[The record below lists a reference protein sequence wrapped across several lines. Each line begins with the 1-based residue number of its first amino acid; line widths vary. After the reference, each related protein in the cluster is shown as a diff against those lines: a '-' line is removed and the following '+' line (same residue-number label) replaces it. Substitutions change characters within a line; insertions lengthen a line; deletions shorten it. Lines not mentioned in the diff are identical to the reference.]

1 VESKQRESKMKA
13 AQIVRNF
20 EAKGRGARMTAE
32 LFSNSACTV
41 AEGPRWNRAERTLYW
56 VDITEGAVLRQAE
69 GASVDGFDRFAPGLG
84 KIGSVEFAPDG
95 RLLLFTERCEVYVS
109 DFGGVPELKWTLPE
123 HGDTRFN
130 DVFDA
135 GDGVFFCGVAPIR
148 PSVRGELWRLDTR
161 TGEFSCVESA
171 TDGMPNGMGIS
182 PDRKTFYFVVSD
194 EKALY
199 AYDFN
204 DADKSVSRRRVVY
217 RDFASPGVP
226 DGMCVDSANGSLYVA
241 VWDGHRLEHRSPDG
255 SLLDVVDFPMAK
267 VTSACAVDGCIY
279 VTTGNLPRSDAE
291 YAATKAGG
299 VFVLRKE

>member
-1 VESKQRESKMKA
+1 
-13 AQIVRNF
+13 
-20 EAKGRGARMTAE
+20 MTVE

-41 AEGPRWNRAERTLYW
+41 AEGPRWNVAERALYW
-56 VDITEGAVLRQAE
+56 VDIASGEVLRQRFDA
-69 GASVDGFDRFAPGLG
+69 AADGFERFAPGLG
-84 KIGSVEFAPDG
+84 KIGAVEFAPNG

-109 DFGGVPELKWTLPE
+109 DFGGDPELRWTLPG

-130 DVFDA
+130 DVIDV
-135 GDGVFFCGVAPIR
+135 GGGVFFCGVAPIR
-148 PSVRGELWRLDTR
+148 PSVRGELWRLDAR
-161 TGEFSCVESA
+161 TGEFACVESA
-171 TDGMPNGMGIS
+171 TNGMPNGMGLS

-199 AYDFN
+199 AYDFD
-204 DADKSVSRRRVVY
+204 DAEKSVANRRIVC
-217 RDFASPGVP
+217 RDFAAPGVP
-226 DGMCVDSANGSLYVA
+226 DGMCVDHGDGSLYVA

-267 VTSACAVDGCIY
+267 VTSACVANGNIY
-279 VTTGNLPRSDAE
+279 VTTGNLPRNDAE